1 LRPTRLYPER
11 PIVGVGVLI
20 CKDNRYLLVQRA
32 AEPDRGLWSV
42 PGGLV
47 EVGEK
52 VADAAVREALEE
64 TGLEVKIIETLGV
77 VDKIVKDEAGRIRYH
92 FVIVD
97 YLAEPV
103 GGKMHY
109 HDDALDARWVEPGQ
123 FKEYEL
129 SPTLIPLLKRLGL
142 YGS

>member
-1 LRPTRLYPER
+1 MSRRRIYPKRPM
-11 PIVGVGVLI
+11 VGVGVLI
-20 CKDNRYLLVQRA
+20 RGDGRYLLVQRA

-52 VADAAVREALEE
+52 AADAAIREALEE
-64 TGLEVKIIETLGV
+64 TGLEVKITETLGV
-77 VDKIVKDEAGRIRYH
+77 VDKIVKDKAGRIRYH

-103 GGKMHY
+103 GGEMHH
-109 HDDALDARWVEPGQ
+109 HDDALDARWVEPGH

-142 YGS
+142 YES